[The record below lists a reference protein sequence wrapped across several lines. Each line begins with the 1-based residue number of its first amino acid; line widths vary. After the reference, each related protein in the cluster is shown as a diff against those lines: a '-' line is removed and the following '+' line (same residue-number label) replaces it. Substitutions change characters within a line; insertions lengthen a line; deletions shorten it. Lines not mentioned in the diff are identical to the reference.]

1 LINAAAWIVSE
12 RLMRY
17 EYRKRLSEAFYSH
30 KLFWTLNLITDV
42 IGIAVDYSYLVN
54 YFAFTIIRAL

>member
-1 LINAAAWIVSE
+1 MVYLINATAWLMSE

-30 KLFWTLNLITDV
+30 KLFWTLNLVTDV
-42 IGIAVDYSYLVN
+42 IGLAIDYDSMVRTY
-54 YFAFTIIRAL
+54 